1 MKRVFSYV
9 AASAVLA
16 WSTFAAAAPP
26 RSRAAADRL
35 LSSDAEIVA
44 TVNTKTLRTTDLFK
58 KFVPELLKKER
69 QVDTALTKI
78 KAQCSINPIE
88 SIDDITVG
96 VDPQEKGVVFVAV
109 SGVDEKKFVDCVK
122 KLGKSEGGKT
132 ITATKRD
139 LVTELKSDGEA
150 EALYFAWL
158 PENVLVL
165 ASDPLKR
172 DLLEKKIGGKGA
184 FAGTAL
190 GKRFQAVAEDAAIG
204 LAWTKQIKQQGLSV
218 REGSLML
225 GYKAKAISAAVSV
238 LLPSADEATQAAAL
252 VSMLP
257 GMMGAV
263 KDAPPELGKLVKSVA
278 AKANGSELTVSASAP
293 EGDLMKIAKWAEKNG
308 MR

>member
-9 AASAVLA
+9 AASAVLV

-35 LSSDAEIVA
+35 LASDAEIVA
-44 TVNTKTLRTTDLFK
+44 TVNTKTLRTTELFK

-69 QVDTALTKI
+69 QVDSALTKI
-78 KAQCSINPIE
+78 KSQCAMNPIE

-122 KLGKSEGGKT
+122 KLAKSEAGKT

-150 EALYFAWL
+150 DALYFAWL

-165 ASDPLKR
+165 ATDPLKR
-172 DLLEKKIGGKGA
+172 ELLEKKIGGKGA

-190 GKRFQAVAEDAAIG
+190 GRRLQAAPEDAAIA
-204 LAWTKQIKQQGLSV
+204 LAWTKVIKQQGLSV
-218 REGSLML
+218 REGSLVL

-263 KDAPPELGKLVKSVA
+263 KDAPPELGKLVKTVA
-278 AKANGSELTVSASAP
+278 AKATGSELTVSASAP